1 MNAIIHFHVEDG
13 DGMMA
18 MQFVEKTLDQ
28 NVKVTSVSFKEVCE
42 LLTLLKEENEPVQDA
57 EMNRFCE
64 CVCSLDRGGYIVA
77 LGLGPLEMMVSYG
90 KLTYAKRYVELLGQY
105 ENGLTRRDV
114 VLLEDMKKSVKNKE
128 VENSLA
134 SLILLLNNKYS
145 C

>member
-1 MNAIIHFHVEDG
+1 
-13 DGMMA
+13 MMA

-77 LGLGPLEMMVSYG
+77 LGLVPLEMMVSYG